1 MKVAIMQPYIF
12 PYLGYFQLINAVEN
26 FVLYDDVNFIKG
38 GWIHRNRILV
48 NNTDSLFTVPLSK
61 LSSFSPINETKI
73 NEKSYEDWKK
83 KFLRSIE
90 LAYKKAPNFLEVNSL
105 IRRVLDNETL
115 LISDLAIN
123 SIKEVSAYLKISV
136 NIYVSSEHFSDSKS
150 MNRVDRIISICEDL
164 NSNVYINAIG
174 GIDLYHK
181 EEFKLRGM
189 ELFFIKS
196 HLKPYKQFNETLVPG
211 LSIIDVLMF
220 NSVDEINNQLYNFDL
235 L

>member
-73 NEKSYEDWKK
+73 NEKSFEDWKK

-90 LAYKKAPNFLEVNSL
+90 LAYKKAPNFLEVDSL
-105 IRRVLDNETL
+105 IRRVLDKETL

-123 SIKEVSAYLKISV
+123 SIKEVLSFLNIPV
-136 NIYVSSEHFSDSKS
+136 NVYVSSEHFSDSKPLNKV
-150 MNRVDRIISICEDL
+150 NRIVSICEDL

-174 GIDLYHK
+174 GTDLYHK
-181 EEFKLRGM
+181 EEFKARGL
-189 ELFFIKS
+189 ELSFIKS
-196 HLKPYKQFNETLVPG
+196 ELEPYKQFNETFIPG
-211 LSIIDVLMF
+211 LSIIDLLMF
-220 NSVDEINNQLYNFDL
+220 NSIDEVRRQLNNYTLI
-235 L
+235 

>member
-12 PYLGYFQLINAVEN
+12 PYLGYFQLINAVDN

-73 NEKSYEDWKK
+73 NEKSFEDWKK

-90 LAYKKAPNFLEVNSL
+90 LAYKKAPNFLEINSL
-105 IRRVLDNETL
+105 IRKVLDNETL

-123 SIKEVSAYLKISV
+123 SIKQVLAYLDISV
-136 NIYVSSEHFSDSKS
+136 NVYVSSEHFSVSKS
-150 MNRVDRIISICEDL
+150 MNRVERIVSICNDL
-164 NSNVYINAIG
+164 NSKVYINAIG
-174 GIDLYHK
+174 GTDLYHK
-181 EEFKLRGM
+181 EEFKEKGLQ
-189 ELFFIKS
+189 LSFIKS
-196 HLKPYKQFNETLVPG
+196 QLEPYKQFNNTFISG

-220 NSVDEINNQLYNFDL
+220 NSIDEVRQQLNNYTLI
-235 L
+235 